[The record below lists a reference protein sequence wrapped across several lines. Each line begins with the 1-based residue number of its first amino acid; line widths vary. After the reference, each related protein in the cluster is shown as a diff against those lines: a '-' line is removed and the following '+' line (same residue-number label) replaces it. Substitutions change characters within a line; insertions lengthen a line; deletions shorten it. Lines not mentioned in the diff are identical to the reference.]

1 MSLQGFNL
9 YLFYFKIYNTMAK
22 SYPNQISDAQVM
34 LAGIKTNQDVLEKRS
49 IDENFTDN
57 LEVILNSCIKLNN
70 EQEEL
75 KARLKTKTEEL
86 NKQMAELKARTSE
99 ARKIIKLDMPQTTWK
114 EFGIADKR

>member
-1 MSLQGFNL
+1 
-9 YLFYFKIYNTMAK
+9 MARTY
-22 SYPNQISDAQVM
+22 SGQVSDAQVM
-34 LAGIKTNQDVLEKRS
+34 LAGIKTNQDVLETRK
-49 IDENFTDN
+49 IGEEFAENLDKLIGT
-57 LEVILNSCIKLNN
+57 CIKLNN

-114 EFGIADKR
+114 EFGILDKR

>member
-1 MSLQGFNL
+1 
-9 YLFYFKIYNTMAK
+9 MARTY
-22 SYPNQISDAQVM
+22 SGQVSDAQVM
-34 LAGIKTNQDVLEKRS
+34 LAGIKTNQKTLEKRS
-49 IDENFTDN
+49 IDEKFTEN
-57 LEVILNSCIKLNN
+57 LEKILNGCIGLNN

-99 ARKIIKLDMPQTTWK
+99 VRKIVKLDMPQATWK